1 MVKRQLHLLEQGIL
15 PPELEKVALEI
26 FGTRENAIA
35 GMRKAKQAD
44 KVGLEHII
52 QTYEASET

>member
-1 MVKRQLHLLEQGIL
+1 L

-26 FGTRENAIA
+26 FGTRENAVA

-52 QTYEASET
+52 QTYEASQA

>member
-1 MVKRQLHLLEQGIL
+1 VVKRQLHLLEQGIL
-15 PPELEKVALEI
+15 PPELEKIGLQI

-35 GMRKAKQAD
+35 GMKKAKQAD

-52 QTYEASET
+52 QTYEAGEA